1 MVPLRCCA
9 VAAGWTQMTLEE
21 IATARKT
28 LANFSCLMC
37 GYTGPLAYGADGVP
51 QCQSCQSGSFAYL
64 LPNCPECGAEIGCCG
79 PQTETLSFTCPRCAR
94 SWTEA

>member
-1 MVPLRCCA
+1 LVPLRCCA